1 MKTEHT
7 PGPWGYQLGAVVDSE
22 GYLVA
27 DIRSRW
33 DDGMEGE
40 DYHFANAAL
49 IAAAPDLLEA
59 AQSALDCIMKH
70 IPATEFAPRDC
81 LRAAIAKARGES

>member
-1 MKTEHT
+1 MKTAHT

-22 GYLVA
+22 GFLVA

-49 IAAAPDLLEA
+49 IAAAPELLA
-59 AQSALDCIMKH
+59 ALEYWFDSK
-70 IPATEFAPRDC
+70 ATPGELATRA
-81 LRAAIAKARGES
+81 RAAIAKARGES